1 MVRRVSEWLAASL
14 EMMCPVRGCGFESRA
29 LRSQSQCFHW
39 LFSFFLGIGNVFFR
53 WLQSFANTCRVG
65 FCVGILCDY
74 RLLIIGISHKQV
86 ALLRDCL
93 RVSQPRTNNVN
104 REVFFELRL
113 TRCLCTARESN
124 NSDVEGENLHGVR
137 QSPAVFLW
145 LDMRVVVRLPPFNLL
160 DGPVTSTTYFDEGLR
175 NLAFRSPSSD
185 GFRIETEV
193 PSERLLVN
201 ECLDGRAALPIT
213 IQKKPKMLTRTGER
227 N

>member
-1 MVRRVSEWLAASL
+1 M
-14 EMMCPVRGCGFESRA
+14 
-29 LRSQSQCFHW
+29 
-39 LFSFFLGIGNVFFR
+39 
-53 WLQSFANTCRVG
+53 
-65 FCVGILCDY
+65 
-74 RLLIIGISHKQV
+74 
-86 ALLRDCL
+86 
-93 RVSQPRTNNVN
+93 N

-160 DGPVTSTTYFDEGLR
+160 GGPVTSTTYFDEGLR
-175 NLAFRSPSSD
+175 NLACRSPSSD
-185 GFRIETEV
+185 GFRIETVE